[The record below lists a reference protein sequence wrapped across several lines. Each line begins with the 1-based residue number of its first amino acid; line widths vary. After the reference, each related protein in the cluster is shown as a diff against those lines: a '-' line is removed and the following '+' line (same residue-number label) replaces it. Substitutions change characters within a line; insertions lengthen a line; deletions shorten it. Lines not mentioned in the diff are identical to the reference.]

1 VNLPN
6 AATVDDISEA
16 FIQAWKLGL
25 KAVAVYR
32 DGCKQSQPLSA
43 AGTKTANSTKDDA
56 ARNAAALVLAADENL
71 DAPPRAVRHKLKE
84 ERMSVT
90 HKFNIGGHEGYI
102 IVGLYPDG
110 EPGEIFIKMAKEGS
124 TVSGLMDSFAL
135 AVSISLQHG
144 VPLKLLCEKFAH
156 TRFEPSGWSQN
167 ADIGFA
173 KSIMDYIFRW
183 LNLRFLSGQQ
193 QFLFEN
199 LRPKPLGTP
208 APEGIGELSL
218 NGSADP
224 GVGRVPSPATGPIHA
239 ADALASMIDMG
250 DAPSCSFCGAIMTRN
265 GSCYRCGEC
274 GTTSGCS

>member
-1 VNLPN
+1 M
-6 AATVDDISEA
+6 EA
-16 FIQAWKLGL
+16 YLQAWKLGI

-43 AGTKTANSTKDDA
+43 AGTKTSAGNSA
-56 ARNAAALVLAADENL
+56 GEGARSAQVQAVLEDNL

-144 VPLKLLCEKFAH
+144 VPLKLFCEKFAH
-156 TRFEPSGWSQN
+156 TPFQPNGWSSKT
-167 ADIGFA
+167 DIRFA

-183 LNLRFLSGQQ
+183 LQLPFLRRHQ
-193 QFLFEN
+193 QFLFHN
-199 LRPKPLGTP
+199 LRPRALGSP
-208 APEGIGELSL
+208 APESTGEPD
-218 NGSADP
+218 G
-224 GVGRVPSPATGPIHA
+224 PAEPKAESRDLRTG
-239 ADALASMIDMG
+239 
-250 DAPSCSFCGAIMTRN
+250 T
-265 GSCYRCGEC
+265 
-274 GTTSGCS
+274 